1 MPCGAVLTVH
11 SVNFQ
16 IERRTHDRH
25 AALPWIRCAERHLLQ
40 TGALEEQM
48 TYTTRWKI
56 LHALDAALQNP
67 RLSDGYWNDL
77 AYLRERLLRRMG
89 LQ

>member
-1 MPCGAVLTVH
+1 
-11 SVNFQ
+11 
-16 IERRTHDRH
+16 
-25 AALPWIRCAERHLLQ
+25 
-40 TGALEEQM
+40 M
-48 TYTTRWKI
+48 TYNTRWKI

-77 AYLRERLLRRMG
+77 AYLRERLLRRLG